1 MISVRGL
8 SKTFGSTVAVNN
20 ISFDVNNG
28 EVLGFLGPN
37 GAGKTTTMRILTC
50 YLSPDNGTATVAGF
64 DVFENSLEVRKRV
77 GYLPESAPLY
87 LDMDVVSY
95 LRFVADIRGIPRNL
109 TGERIRRMVDTCGLS
124 SVVGRNIGE
133 LSKGYKQRVGL
144 AQTLIHD
151 PEILILDEP
160 TTGLDPS
167 QIIEIRELIKE
178 IGRERTVIL
187 STHILPEVEATC
199 SRVLIINEGVIVAS
213 GTPEELHAAVGGED
227 LIHVSIKT
235 GGGPA
240 EGGGAQGG
248 GAEGGGAQGGG
259 AEGGGA
265 EGGGA
270 EGGGA
275 QGSGVEDALSSLAG
289 VTSVERKAEASGGY
303 SKYIVKASNGADLAE
318 AMFRVAV
325 DRGWTL
331 NELKRETLS
340 LEDIFLKLTTREA

>member
-1 MISVRGL
+1 MIAVRDL
-8 SKTFGSTVAVNN
+8 SKTFGSTVAVNS
-20 ISFDVNNG
+20 ISFDVSKG

-50 YLSPDNGTATVAGF
+50 YLAPDHGTATVAGF
-64 DVFENSLEVRKRV
+64 DVFEDSLEVRKRV

-87 LDMDVVSY
+87 LDMDVISY
-95 LRFVADIRGIPRNL
+95 LSFVADVRGIPGDL
-109 TGERIRRMVDTCGLS
+109 IGGRIRKMVETCGLS

-133 LSKGYKQRVGL
+133 LSKGFKQRVGL

-199 SRVLIINEGVIVAS
+199 SRVLIISEGSIVAS
-213 GTPEELHAAVGGED
+213 GTPEELNAAAGGED
-227 LIHVSIKT
+227 LIHVSIHT
-235 GGGPA
+235 GATPA
-240 EGGGAQGG
+240 EGGIIEATL
-248 GAEGGGAQGGG
+248 ASLEGVASADKTG
-259 AEGGGA
+259 
-265 EGGGA
+265 
-270 EGGGA
+270 
-275 QGSGVEDALSSLAG
+275 DAP
-289 VTSVERKAEASGGY
+289 GGY
-303 SKYIVKASNGADLAE
+303 SKYTVKVGNGADVAE
-318 AMFRVAV
+318 AIFRLAV

-331 NELKRETLS
+331 NELKRESLS
-340 LEDIFLKLTTREA
+340 LEDIFLKLTTREV

>member
-1 MISVRGL
+1 MISVRDL
-8 SKTFGSTVAVNN
+8 SKTFGSTAAVNN
-20 ISFDVNNG
+20 ISFDVDKG

-50 YLSPDNGTATVAGF
+50 YLSPDHGTATVAGF
-64 DVFENSLEVRKRV
+64 DVLEDSIEVRRRV

-87 LDMDVVSY
+87 QDMDVVSY

-109 TGERIRRMVDTCGLS
+109 TDERIRRMVSTCGLS
-124 SVVGRNIGE
+124 KVVGRNIGE

-199 SRVLIINEGVIVAS
+199 SRVLIINEGAIVAS
-213 GTPEELHAAVGGED
+213 GTPEELQAAAGGEEV
-227 LIHVSIKT
+227 IYVSIRTGGARAEGAKEGGGGALE

-240 EGGGAQGG
+240 DSGDPAQS
-248 GAEGGGAQGGG
+248 A
-259 AEGGGA
+259 
-265 EGGGA
+265 
-270 EGGGA
+270 
-275 QGSGVEDALSSLAG
+275 GVKEALSSIDG
-289 VTSVERKAEASGGY
+289 VTSADMAEDTDGGYTRYSLKVSGG
-303 SKYIVKASNGADLAE
+303 SDVAE
-318 AMFRVAV
+318 VIFRMAV
-325 DRGWTL
+325 ERGWTI

-340 LEDIFLKLTTREA
+340 LEDVFLKLTTREIAR

>member
-1 MISVRGL
+1 MISVRGI
-8 SKTFGSTVAVNN
+8 SKTFGSTVAVDN
-20 ISFDVNNG
+20 ISFDVNKG

-37 GAGKTTTMRILTC
+37 GAGKTTTMRMLTC

-64 DVFENSLEVRKRV
+64 DVFEDSLEVRKRV

-95 LRFVADIRGIPRNL
+95 LRFIADIRGIPRDL

-227 LIHVSIKT
+227 LIHVSIRT
-235 GGGPA
+235 GGGGAEGGGPAKSGGPA
-240 EGGGAQGG
+240 EGGGAQGT
-248 GAEGGGAQGGG
+248 
-259 AEGGGA
+259 
-265 EGGGA
+265 
-270 EGGGA
+270 
-275 QGSGVEDALSSLAG
+275 GVEDALSSLAG

-303 SKYIVKASNGADLAE
+303 SKYIVKVSNGADLAE
-318 AMFRVAV
+318 AIFRVAI

-340 LEDIFLKLTTREA
+340 LEDIFLKLTTRET

>member
-1 MISVRGL
+1 MISVRDL
-8 SKTFGSTVAVNN
+8 SKSFGNTAAVNS
-20 ISFDVNNG
+20 ISFDVDRG

-50 YLSPDNGTATVAGF
+50 YLSPDHGTVAVAGF
-64 DVFENSLEVRKRV
+64 DVLEDSIEVRRRV

-87 LDMDVVSY
+87 QDMDVVSY

-109 TGERIRRMVDTCGLS
+109 TGERIRRMISTCGLS
-124 SVVGRNIGE
+124 KVVGRNIGE

-199 SRVLIINEGVIVAS
+199 SRVLIINEGAIVAS
-213 GTPEELHAAVGGED
+213 GTPEELQAAAGGEEV
-227 LIHVSIKT
+227 IHVSIRT
-235 GGGPA
+235 GEARPEGGGAVAGGGVA
-240 EGGGAQGG
+240 EGGGGTVEGCSFVGDGGSSGSAVVREALASIPGVASAEAQAGAGG
-248 GAEGGGAQGGG
+248 GYTKYSVKAGGGTDV
-259 AEGGGA
+259 AETVFRLA
-265 EGGGA
+265 
-270 EGGGA
+270 
-275 QGSGVEDALSSLAG
+275 VE
-289 VTSVERKAEASGGY
+289 
-303 SKYIVKASNGADLAE
+303 
-318 AMFRVAV
+318 
-325 DRGWTL
+325 RGWTI

-340 LEDIFLKLTTREA
+340 LEDIFLKLTTREL

>member
-1 MISVRGL
+1 MISVKDL
-8 SKTFGSTVAVNN
+8 SKSFGDTVAVNN
-20 ISFDVNNG
+20 ISFEVDRG

-50 YLSPDNGTATVAGF
+50 YLAPDFGTATVAGF
-64 DVFENSLEVRKRV
+64 DVIDDPLEVRRRV

-87 LDMDVVSY
+87 VDMDVVAY
-95 LRFVADIRGIPRNL
+95 LRFVADVRGIPRNL
-109 TGERIRRMVDTCGLS
+109 TGQRIRKMIDTCGLS

-199 SRVLIINEGVIVAS
+199 SRVLIINEGVLVAS
-213 GTPEELHAAVGGED
+213 GTPEELHAAAGGED
-227 LIHVSIKT
+227 LILASIHAGGIPAESGVVEQTLAALGGVASAEKT
-235 GGGPA
+235 G
-240 EGGGAQGG
+240 
-248 GAEGGGAQGGG
+248 
-259 AEGGGA
+259 
-265 EGGGA
+265 
-270 EGGGA
+270 
-275 QGSGVEDALSSLAG
+275 DAG
-289 VTSVERKAEASGGY
+289 GGY
-303 SKYIVKASNGADLAE
+303 SKYTVKVTGGGDIAE
-318 AMFRVAV
+318 AIFRTAV
-325 DRGWTL
+325 ERGWTL
-331 NELKRETLS
+331 NELKRQTLS
-340 LEDIFLKLTTREA
+340 LEDIFLKLTTRELNREE